1 MTRELDDT
9 RRAWQEYQQAQIE
22 MIRREMDQC
31 LSLDFDR
38 SMDDIVRQIVDQ
50 IMKERDEFGEKYR
63 DLQEEHDRMV
73 ERE

>member
-9 RRAWQEYQQAQIE
+9 RRAWQEYQQTQIE
-22 MIRREMDQC
+22 MVRREMDQC

-50 IMKERDEFGEKYR
+50 IMKERDEFGERYR

-73 ERE
+73 ESE